1 MIGYSSRLGCQINVT
16 KEFEGIKVKIP
27 DDGYWL
33 KEEERSMSTII
44 LQYITKW
51 VELDRNETIS
61 QYTC

>member
-33 KEEERSMSTII
+33 EGEQSNEYNHLEK
-44 LQYITKW
+44 
-51 VELDRNETIS
+51 RNT
-61 QYTC
+61 